1 MSTKKRIKINQL
13 LNSQPYG
20 VVFLSSWLT
29 KEGYSLDLQQ
39 RYKKSDWLES
49 IGTGAMIRS
58 GDNVG
63 YEGAVYALQQQSDSN
78 IHPGGK
84 TALALQGKTHYLE
97 FSNQKVML
105 FGGKGEKLPAW
116 FLKYDWGL
124 RVDYHNSS
132 FLPSHIGLTSV
143 TFKSFSLKIS
153 SATRAVM
160 ECIYL
165 TPKHQ
170 ELFECYELMQGL
182 NNLRPNQV
190 QELLEQ
196 CTSVKVKRLFM
207 YMAEK
212 TKHDWVNYINLE
224 KIDFGKGKRSLVKN
238 GIYIPKYK
246 ITVSKEL
253 EEDGKTTL

>member
-29 KEGYSLDLQQ
+29 KQGYSLDLQQ
-39 RYKKSDWLES
+39 RYKKSDWLQS

-58 GDNVG
+58 GEKVG
-63 YEGAVYALQQQSDSN
+63 YEGAIYALQKQSNSN

-84 TALALQGKTHYLE
+84 TALAMQGKTHYLE
-97 FSNQKVML
+97 FSIQKVMV
-105 FGGKGEKLPAW
+105 FGGKGEKLPTW

-124 RVDYHNSS
+124 KVDYHKSS
-132 FLPSHIGLTSV
+132 FLPADLGLISIE
-143 TFKSFSLKIS
+143 FKSFTIKIS
-153 SATRAVM
+153 SAARAVM
-160 ECIYL
+160 ECLYL
-165 TPKHQ
+165 SPKYQ
-170 ELFECYELMQGL
+170 ELFECYELIEGL
-182 NNLRPNQV
+182 NNLRPNLV
-190 QELLEQ
+190 QNLLEQ

-212 TKHDWVNYINLE
+212 ANHDWVNYINLE

-238 GIYIPKYK
+238 GVYISKYR
-246 ITVSKEL
+246 ITIPKEL
-253 EEDGKTTL
+253 EEHGRTTL